1 MATPHDVVIV
11 VPEEPRN
18 DMSGGIHEKPRN
30 DMSGGIR
37 LLLWFLLACRLR
49 LYVVPDG
56 PQIRV
61 IREEP
66 RNDMSGRIN
75 NLMNAYL
82 TSHAAILTS
91 VFSLQGPIG
100 AEIWRSVVLL
110 SGAVSVLI
118 ILLLLHIYFQQFND
132 LTSGGRGEPG
142 LLNSL
147 VQNSR
152 WIAERSA
159 FVLMLMALSIC
170 LLYTYSR
177 LLLSRIP

>member
-1 MATPHDVVIV
+1 MDRHPNSNNRTV
-11 VPEEPRN
+11 
-18 DMSGGIHEKPRN
+18 S
-30 DMSGGIR
+30 
-37 LLLWFLLACRLR
+37 LR
-49 LYVVPDG
+49 IAD
-56 PQIRV
+56 QIIIEIPGAQQINV

-66 RNDMSGRIN
+66 GNDMPGRIN
-75 NLMNAYL
+75 NLINAYMIC
-82 TSHAAILTS
+82 HAAILTS

-100 AEIWRSVVLL
+100 AEIWGSVVLL

-118 ILLLLHIYFQQFND
+118 ILLLLHIYFQQFNH

-152 WIAERSA
+152 WIIEKSA